1 MSTHHVEEKGEPLH
15 CLIKMEIALRADA
28 CDVVPSLSRKREIS
42 SYFLLIPDLTA
53 ESAIPAS
60 AKLTHGDYMNWV
72 RPPISIASETP
83 KSIFMPLDRQ
93 Q

>member
-60 AKLTHGDYMNWV
+60 AKADKRRLHELGAGTDFNRVGSSEIYFY
-72 RPPISIASETP
+72 AS
-83 KSIFMPLDRQ
+83 
-93 Q
+93 